1 MITSLKIVVISRR
14 SIDIWTPEFKYDSVP
29 NEPNADRGKE
39 KPTHRLEAA
48 RVQEHR
54 VGSPFGSSVHPASH
68 LRPTVS
74 RSPFSNPHT
83 AARHP
88 PTHPTATSP
97 TSRRLPAPPPDMP
110 LRSSSIDPAAPI
122 ASRGRE
128 HFVALPSRVQRRR
141 RHPEFTAGVSLPSS
155 PPASPS
161 FFNLCERAALSP
173 VGAVAVTSAAEAPLP
188 PSDLLSELSFTAEK
202 ARYPELT
209 FTGGY
214 PRRRKG
220 PSPTGFLLAWES
232 RPAVT

>member
-1 MITSLKIVVISRR
+1 SRPIGSRPPAYRSTGSGARLVRPCTQPPTSARRFRGRR
-14 SIDIWTPEFKYDSVP
+14 SPIPTPP
-29 NEPNADRGKE
+29 
-39 KPTHRLEAA
+39 
-48 RVQEHR
+48 
-54 VGSPFGSSVHPASH
+54 PA
-68 LRPTVS
+68 T
-74 RSPFSNPHT
+74 
-83 AARHP
+83 P

-141 RHPEFTAGVSLPSS
+141 RHPEFTAGVAIPSS

>member
-1 MITSLKIVVISRR
+1 MDPGVQIRFSPQRAERRQGKGEADPSARGRPRTGAPAREPVRFVRAPSLPPPPDGFAVAVLQSPHRR
-14 SIDIWTPEFKYDSVP
+14 PP
-29 NEPNADRGKE
+29 PPPPPPR
-39 KPTHRLEAA
+39 
-48 RVQEHR
+48 
-54 VGSPFGSSVHPASH
+54 PA
-68 LRPTVS
+68 
-74 RSPFSNPHT
+74 
-83 AARHP
+83 
-88 PTHPTATSP
+88 ATSP

-110 LRSSSIDPAAPI
+110 LRSSPIDPAAPI

-141 RHPEFTAGVSLPSS
+141 RHPEFTAGVSLRSS

-173 VGAVAVTSAAEAPLP
+173 AGAVAVTSAAEAPLP